1 MNPKTN
7 IAKIGKGKRNE
18 RRGKTKFSPGAI
30 AQAHPYIVKTYQKP
44 SAAGKGK

>member
-18 RRGKTKFSPGAI
+18 RRGENEVFSRGD

-44 SAAGKGK
+44 STAEKGK